1 HARALLG
8 LEDPKLIEL
17 AFAQILRENLSV
29 RQVEQLVQK
38 KQVHVRKRTQSMRAS
53 PKWQKQERELMT
65 RLGTKVAIREKR
77 GKGRIEVNF
86 YSPEELHR
94 LIHLLSMIQE

>member
-1 HARALLG
+1 
-8 LEDPKLIEL
+8 
-17 AFAQILRENLSV
+17 
-29 RQVEQLVQK
+29 
-38 KQVHVRKRTQSMRAS
+38 
-53 PKWQKQERELMT
+53 MT